1 MASSSEKLENMEI
14 KEMQVVPC
22 TNSPYI
28 QSSRV
33 TFKQVY
39 IVRAFYITSFFYLQN
54 LHTSVITEMT
64 RCNKFIVVFFP
75 GRMEL
80 KERGTI

>member
-1 MASSSEKLENMEI
+1 MASSASKLENLEI

-33 TFKQVY
+33 TFKQVN
-39 IVRAFYITSFFYLQN
+39 ILMLAMIF
-54 LHTSVITEMT
+54 
-64 RCNKFIVVFFP
+64 
-75 GRMEL
+75 
-80 KERGTI
+80 

>member
-54 LHTSVITEMT
+54 LHAVITEMT
-64 RCNKFIVVFFP
+64 RCNKFIVMFFFLV
-75 GRMEL
+75 EWN
-80 KERGTI
+80 